1 MLSSQQMHSATIN
14 GVRIAYSDTGG
25 DRPVAL
31 LVHGFAL
38 DHRMW
43 APQIEPLAKEL
54 RLILPDLRGFG
65 LSEPGPA
72 GPLTMG
78 QHADDLLALLDYL
91 GVSEAVL
98 YVGLSM
104 GGYTAFE
111 FWKRQ
116 PARAR
121 AMVLADTKAT
131 HDDRAR
137 REYRE
142 VMARD
147 AEIVGS
153 SAPALELMWPLL
165 CSPSR
170 PLDSETPQRLREI
183 MEDQSARAIADGQ
196 RGMAQRED
204 SVPLLSG
211 MDIPALVIG
220 GVDDLLTPPDESRLM
235 ASKLPCAT
243 LHLIPGA
250 GHMSNMEAPEEFNR
264 SVLEWVAELETK

>member
-1 MLSSQQMHSATIN
+1 MHSATIN

-43 APQIEPLAKEL
+43 TAQTESLAKEL
-54 RLILPDLRGFG
+54 RLIVPDLRGFG

-91 GVSEAVL
+91 DVSEAVL

-104 GGYTAFE
+104 GSYIAFE

-121 AMVLADTKAT
+121 GMVLADTKAT
-131 HDDRAR
+131 HDDAVR

-142 VMARD
+142 AMARD
-147 AEIVGS
+147 AEMVGT
-153 SAPALELMWPLL
+153 SARALELMWPLL

-170 PLDSETPQRLREI
+170 PLDSEIPPKLRVI

-204 SVPLLSG
+204 SMPLLSS
-211 MDIPALVIG
+211 MEIPVLVICG
-220 GVDDLLTPPDESRLM
+220 MDDLLTPPDESRLM

-264 SVLEWVAELETK
+264 ILLEWVAELETK